1 MNEWKDELKER
12 WMNIKEWLIDWLNGW
27 LIDWLGKCAEVYS
40 SEH

>member
-1 MNEWKDELKER
+1 
-12 WMNIKEWLIDWLNGW
+12 MNIKELIDWLIDWLNGW